1 MDSNQNNSNGNPRT
15 KRDQEMESK
24 LITMGNK
31 QNQKFEDQNGIE
43 FANALENTVSE
54 NYNPKNQRE
63 LTLGSNF
70 GQSQISDAELMSR
83 LSARNINTNAPRRQ
97 RQDLGFNKTQPV
109 HTTDFSNYLAQSEFG
124 QDNKMRATEAQAMR
138 RGTLQTPLFRK
149 QNFENIQGFRPV
161 SMNLNNATNFRNVG
175 NNQHENVQKP
185 SHMSPSQLKVVKQ
198 MMFMN
203 NANVLTSREVNSLTK
218 NLVTSGPNSPGL
230 IQAVLSPRRGN
241 NPSIQSNKSP
251 LFSSFAQKQGT
262 TETNSSRAYPQR
274 EPFSHRGS
282 VSVQMQGGA
291 NVMGDHMSQY
301 SMPVLLSPDGRIKWN
316 KDKHFSRKHIKIMS
330 QLSVDRV
337 FIDKEI
343 DLGFGCSKPP
353 NEVILPGGP
362 EEESPVDHSGQNIE
376 PFSKACLRKSSS
388 KSSFLDR
395 FHLLYWK
402 SFN

>member
-1 MDSNQNNSNGNPRT
+1 MDSNQNHSNGNPRT
-15 KRDQEMESK
+15 KRDQAMKSK
-24 LITMGNK
+24 LITMGNQ
-31 QNQKFEDQNGIE
+31 QNQQFEDQNGIE
-43 FANALENTVSE
+43 FANALENTISE
-54 NYNPKNQRE
+54 NYNPRNQRE

-83 LSARNINTNAPRRQ
+83 SNARNINPNAPRRQ
-97 RQDLGFNKTQPV
+97 RQNLEFNKTQPV
-109 HTTDFSNYLAQSEFG
+109 HTTDFSNYLAQSEFCL
-124 QDNKMRATEAQAMR
+124 DNKMRANEAQAIR

-149 QNFENIQGFRPV
+149 QNFEKIQGFRPV
-161 SMNLNNATNFRNVG
+161 SMNLNNPTNFRNLG
-175 NNQHENVQKP
+175 NNQRESFQKLN
-185 SHMSPSQLKVVKQ
+185 HMSPSQLKAVKQ

-203 NANVLTSREVNSLTK
+203 NANFLTSREANSLTN
-218 NLVTSGPNSPGL
+218 NLLTSGQNSPGL
-230 IQAVLSPRRGN
+230 IQAIMSPGRGN

-251 LFSSFAQKQGT
+251 LFSSFAQKQGI

-274 EPFSHRGS
+274 ELFSHRGS

-337 FIDKEI
+337 FIDREI
-343 DLGFGCSKPP
+343 DLGVGCSKPP

-362 EEESPVDHSGQNIE
+362 EEESPVDQSGQQIE

-388 KSSFLDR
+388 KSSFLDI
-395 FHLLYWK
+395 FHLL
-402 SFN
+402 